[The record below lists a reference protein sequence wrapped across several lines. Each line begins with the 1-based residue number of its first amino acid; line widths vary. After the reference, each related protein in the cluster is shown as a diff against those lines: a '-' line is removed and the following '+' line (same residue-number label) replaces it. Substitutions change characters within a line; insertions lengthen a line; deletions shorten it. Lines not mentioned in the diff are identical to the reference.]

1 MARGLANSGM
11 SLDQYAKVSIPS
23 AYSHDYL
30 RKVDM
35 RKLSRHQHIVMRT
48 LDKLTARMLE
58 WSIKVGY
65 CVEVGSR
72 KYNEFNS
79 DLSYVQHCEKLL
91 ATKTVEEFSNKDKLR
106 CNELYRK
113 YDVEGRS

>member
-1 MARGLANSGM
+1 MAKGPANSGM

-30 RKVDM
+30 RKEDM

-48 LDKLTARMLE
+48 LDKLTSRMLE
-58 WSIKVGY
+58 WAVKVGY

-91 ATKTVEEFSNKDKLR
+91 SKTVLEFSNKDKLV
-106 CNELYRK
+106 CNQLYRK
-113 YDVEGRS
+113 YDVEGLS